1 MATEEGTQLT
11 EKVFCLMSRRRGWM
25 INAKE
30 KREEWITR
38 GA

>member
-1 MATEEGTQLT
+1 MATEEGTKST
-11 EKVFCLMSRRRGWM
+11 EKVRSLMRVLM
-25 INAKE
+25 MNAEE